1 MVSTRARFHSL
12 SANPFSLSGFWSLVC
27 HIIADA
33 TEKLIEEDLEGEE
46 LWVAEDLKVPVYNT
60 EDGAFDQFY

>member
-1 MVSTRARFHSL
+1 
-12 SANPFSLSGFWSLVC
+12 VC